1 MLNSEEIIAAIHGS
15 YATGSKNGFQNV
27 LTLLDKMHVALR
39 TPIVHVAGTNGK
51 GSTCA
56 MLESVLRRA
65 GYHTGLYTS
74 PFLQAY
80 QERIRLGG
88 LPLDDARMV
97 KYGNPLVQA
106 AVLFYAVTYVLLNF
120 VADILYTVLN
130 PRVKL

>member
-65 GYHTGLYTS
+65 GYHTGC
-74 PFLQAY
+74 
-80 QERIRLGG
+80 IRRRFAGVSG
-88 LPLDDARMV
+88 ADSSGRS
-97 KYGNPLVQA
+97 A
-106 AVLFYAVTYVLLNF
+106 AG
-120 VADILYTVLN
+120 
-130 PRVKL
+130 

>member
-65 GYHTGLYTS
+65 GVSHRAVYVAVFAGVS
-74 PFLQAY
+74 GADSA
-80 QERIRLGG
+80 GWS
-88 LPLDDARMV
+88 
-97 KYGNPLVQA
+97 A
-106 AVLFYAVTYVLLNF
+106 AG
-120 VADILYTVLN
+120 
-130 PRVKL
+130 

>member
-74 PFLQAY
+74 PFLPR
-80 QERIRLGG
+80 RIRSGFG
-88 LPLDDARMV
+88 WMGCRWMTR
-97 KYGNPLVQA
+97 GW
-106 AVLFYAVTYVLLNF
+106 
-120 VADILYTVLN
+120 
-130 PRVKL
+130 